1 MSIKE
6 ISKTWFLG
14 EAKEILRQ
22 NSITRDIITWKKSLR
37 EDLDLTSIDIAELLI
52 GLEERF
58 NVKLDWVDMNNINN
72 MRDVYN
78 AFNKSLQNKRD
89 DFAAKTSEKQINS
102 ILDVFKIV
110 NQLINEKYGVY
121 FAKPESN
128 WYKDLGLSDF
138 QWAEFRESLEE
149 KLNIKIPFF
158 YFENIDKLC
167 NVIFA
172 EIKKKS
178 IDGVKQSRIK
188 QLFVRTK

>member
-1 MSIKE
+1 MSIKT
-6 ISKTWFLG
+6 ISKAWFLE

-22 NSITRDIITWKKSLR
+22 NSVARNLITWKKSFR
-37 EDLDLTSIDIAELLI
+37 EDLDLTSIDIAEMLI

-89 DFAAKTSEKQINS
+89 DFAAKASEKQINS
-102 ILDVFKIV
+102 IQDVFKIV

-138 QWAEFRESLEE
+138 QWAEFRESLEK

-158 YFENIDKLC
+158 YFENIGKLC
-167 NVIFA
+167 NVISA
-172 EIKKKS
+172 EIKKQNARIALKNH
-178 IDGVKQSRIK
+178 IK
-188 QLFVRTK
+188 QFFVREK